1 MNDISIALPRSSDR
15 RDCITRQMADLTRAS
30 ASSNALLSR
39 HPSLR
44 ERACE
49 LLVEALKD
57 VDLKQACG
65 VSSPHALFFNQF
77 DNSGRIHSVAMSD
90 LLVDAMR
97 HGHSVVDIEGAGF
110 FTRHDSIGHQ
120 SAVPYDLSRQLQ
132 DTVTRFAPIL
142 PGYYR
147 ARLLAPWS
155 VPDANPQ
162 NPSAKPRTQSETL
175 AGQHRR
181 ALQCEVELRGY
192 SGMLSADE
200 QKRLADVLE
209 TAPANGVFSLVWTTT
224 DGTRVTVPSIY
235 VASQAGRQEAQPSGV
250 VFLIMPARGIERYE
264 SIDLLREALSG
275 PLADVVKDF
284 LLIRDQLRLQ
294 SQATI
299 GLDAWHFEPM
309 SDALIDVHV
318 QAVECKQMKDCNF
331 LLTQDGN
338 DADRSTFYAELERV
352 HTCAHLDDAMG
363 HRFIAL
369 TAQMTE
375 ILQPDWRKYADF
387 QKKDKLLQLEQAND
401 ESKNNV
407 DELFGAVTSLED
419 FAYREITHFM
429 SQHLGRF
436 VDPNLVQITLHDSI
450 ELGGNETLAATCQKS
465 LMEFALQGLPEGAG
479 SMTFSPS
486 PDQIHVDFS
495 ARFVTGM
502 LDLLDLHRRYEQEL
516 HRIAAD
522 DESLRVMARHRDCA
536 IALGAFSAR
545 MQGHLLQDRSV
556 DLVQNVRTDAVRNG
570 VVHSIGS
577 LHLAFPD
584 TRFKDVIVI
593 EEKTAFDDHYVLYAP
608 GSPNGRDFY
617 EFATWRQ
624 LSHEVGGWLAA
635 ESGRNYVGRQLAG
648 ANQSGVISTLNSV
661 LLKPST
667 WGVDSC
673 KFVRSIESGY
683 ENRLLGLVRVK
694 ALRGL
699 STRHYDPQLSNRGP
713 ANVKPSQRAMVDS
726 RIEALN
732 EELARLSPNML
743 SLRDYAHKKASHSLN
758 SYLQHVQYLTHVDP
772 DTLYFG
778 LGVPAT
784 DTPNFNELPSF
795 TDLMMYG
802 SEDVHGYWPQVHL
815 YSSVG
820 QNIQKFPASVMP
832 AMSRAIRKTDV
843 AVKYMKYLTDEF
855 LKPTSPNYKRRQ
867 TVHAQ
872 RLAYEMLRGA
882 MTEFVK
888 GHLDPAQYSWLSQ
901 IITPITGGA
910 SKPTAAG
917 SRNISPFIIAGY
929 RVEGVYC
936 FRDDSANEP
945 RHELLYTPGAPDG
958 RDFRPLTD
966 YAQLLGTAE
975 MQSYYLARVA
985 HEGQMKVGTFM
996 DMLDRGGKYNP
1007 KLIKIVYWTDE
1018 PVRDFR
1024 QLYSQMIDRM
1034 IRDVDSAT
1042 VSIDERQRAV
1052 AWKVIDWTVTIV
1064 TLPFPQASFA
1074 WSVLTTSLK
1083 FVEAA
1088 KAYDSGDRGTALKLF
1103 AEGVIGLIGIAD
1115 EVRVAATGAQSLKM
1129 YVASPVID
1137 WAWKKLQTT
1146 SVYRMLA

>member
-65 VSSPHALFFNQF
+65 VSSPHAIFFNQF

-120 SAVPYDLSRQLQ
+120 SAVPYDLNRQLQ
-132 DTVTRFAPIL
+132 DTVTRFAPVL

-147 ARLLAPWS
+147 ARLLAPWN

-162 NPSAKPRTQSETL
+162 DPSAKPRTQSEAL
-175 AGQHRR
+175 VGEHRR
-181 ALQCEVELRGY
+181 ALQCEVALRGY

-200 QKRLADVLE
+200 QKRLADVLD

-275 PLADVVKDF
+275 PLGDVVKDF

-318 QAVECKQMKDCNF
+318 QAVEYKQMKDCNF
-331 LLTQDGN
+331 LLTQDGK
-338 DADRSTFYAELERV
+338 DTDRSTFYAELERV

-363 HRFIAL
+363 DRFIAL

-375 ILQPDWRKYADF
+375 ILQPDWRKYADVQ
-387 QKKDKLLQLEQAND
+387 QKDRLLQLEQAND
-401 ESKNNV
+401 ESKKNV
-407 DELFGAVTSLED
+407 DELFSAVTSLED
-419 FAYREITHFM
+419 FAYREITHFI

-502 LDLLDLHRRYEQEL
+502 LNMLDLHRRYEQEL

-522 DESLRVMARHRDCA
+522 DESLRAMAQHRDCA

-593 EEKTAFDDHYVLYAP
+593 EEKTASDDHYVLYAP

-673 KFVRSIESGY
+673 KFVRSTESGY
-683 ENRLLGLVRVK
+683 ENCLRALVRQK

-699 STRHYDPQLSNRGP
+699 STRHFDPQVDRR
-713 ANVKPSQRAMVDS
+713 ATYVTPSQQALVQA

-732 EELARLSPNML
+732 HEYARVSANMMPF
-743 SLRDYAHKKASHSLN
+743 RDYVHAKAKDILN
-758 SYLQHVQYLTHVDP
+758 AWLYGLGYEQHVDP
-772 DTLYFG
+772 DTLYVSE
-778 LGVPAT
+778 GVPYT
-784 DTPNFNELPSF
+784 DTPNFGELQSF
-795 TDLMMYG
+795 NDLLMYG
-802 SEDVHGYWPQVHL
+802 KAFAHSYPPQIQM

-820 QNIQKFPASVMP
+820 QNGREFPRHLMYHLNGE
-832 AMSRAIRKTDV
+832 IRKADV
-843 AVKYMKYLTDEF
+843 GVQYMKYLTAEF
-855 LKPTSPNYKRRQ
+855 MKPTSPNFEKRQ
-867 TVHAQ
+867 ALYAQ
-872 RLAYEMLRGA
+872 RLSYEMLRGA

-901 IITPITGGA
+901 IITPITGGP
-910 SKPTAAG
+910 SKPTARG
-917 SRNISPFIIAGY
+917 SRNISPFVIAGY

-966 YAQLLGTAE
+966 YAQLLDTAE

-985 HEGQMKVGTFM
+985 HEGQTNVGTFM
-996 DMLDRGGKYNP
+996 DTLDRGGKYNP
-1007 KLIKIVYWTDE
+1007 TVIKIVYWTDE

-1052 AWKVIDWTVTIV
+1052 AWKVIDWTVTV
-1064 TLPFPQASFA
+1064 LTLPFPQASFA

-1088 KAYDSGDRGTALKLF
+1088 KAYDSGDRGTAFKLF

-1137 WAWKKLQTT
+1137 WAWKKLQKT